1 MKKTIDIEGM
11 SCSHCVMHVK
21 EALSEIDGVSDVS
34 VSLEDKK
41 AVIEA
46 ADKVTDEDIIKAID
60 DYGYEV
66 KKIY

>member
-46 ADKVTDEDIIKAID
+46 ADKVTDEEITKAID

>member
-46 ADKVTDEDIIKAID
+46 SDKVTDEAIIKAID

-66 KKIY
+66 KGIH